1 MNAERRRSRKRQADE
16 RQAHESPRRASE
28 LRGWLVPDDPARP
41 RVALPGQGEPAVI
54 IGRGASCD
62 AQAPDDAQVSRQHAR
77 LTWLWPD
84 WWTVTDLGSSN
95 GTMVGDRL
103 ISAPTPVTA
112 GRVIQVGQ
120 TVYRIEVT
128 G

>member
-1 MNAERRRSRKRQADE
+1 
-16 RQAHESPRRASE
+16 
-28 LRGWLVPDDPARP
+28 
-41 RVALPGQGEPAVI
+41 
-54 IGRGASCD
+54 
-62 AQAPDDAQVSRQHAR
+62 
-77 LTWLWPD
+77 LWPD

-95 GTMVGDRL
+95 GTLVGDRL